1 MAGIPDH
8 PTKVTALLLKW
19 GHGDEA
25 ALDQL
30 IPLVHREL
38 RMIARRYMARE
49 RADHSLQATALV
61 NEAYLRLVD
70 GPQVGWQDRA
80 HFLAVAGRIMRRILV
95 DHARA
100 RLSQKR
106 GGEVAKVMFD
116 DELPVADDP
125 RHDFIA
131 LDDALEALAKF
142 DERKSRVV
150 ELRFFSGLSVEET
163 AAVLKVGPDTVMRDW
178 RLAKA
183 WLQTEMGAVRP
194 DDA

>member
-8 PTKVTALLLKW
+8 PTQVTALLLEW

-38 RMIARRYMARE
+38 RMIARRYMAKE

-61 NEAYLRLVD
+61 NEAYLRLVN

-80 HFLAVAGRIMRRILV
+80 HFFAVAGRIMRRILV

-100 RLSQKR
+100 HLSQKR
-106 GGEVAKVMFD
+106 GGEVTKVQFD

-125 RHDFIA
+125 RHDLIA

-163 AAVLKVGPDTVMRDW
+163 AAVLKVGSDTVMRDW

>member
-80 HFLAVAGRIMRRILV
+80 HFFAVAGRIMRRILV

-100 RLSQKR
+100 HLSQKR
-106 GGEVAKVMFD
+106 GGQVAKVQFD
-116 DELPVADDP
+116 DELPVA
-125 RHDFIA
+125 RRSA
-131 LDDALEALAKF
+131 
-142 DERKSRVV
+142 SRSHRAGRRARSTGEVRRAQEPCHRV
-150 ELRFFSGLSVEET
+150 TVLR
-163 AAVLKVGPDTVMRDW
+163 RD
-178 RLAKA
+178 
-183 WLQTEMGAVRP
+183 
-194 DDA
+194 